1 MRQNPAVV
9 RQDARKAPDP
19 AEHPAFRP
27 SKKPPD
33 PVTPSFITKPATH
46 PMAGQPVLVKSQ
58 A

>member
-33 PVTPSFITKPATH
+33 PVTPVFHHKTGHSSDGWA
-46 PMAGQPVLVKSQ
+46 AGSG
-58 A
+58 